1 MNRNDSDSDSSAS
14 WFLKRVRR
22 HAGWLRTEGAARLIE
37 EDDLNVLNR
46 MRRNRAKQQWAAAQG
61 APGEASAVF
70 VVGLQRSGTNLVMR
84 LLDRFP
90 ETEVHNENSR
100 VAFDRFRL
108 KQAEVASIV
117 DRSPHRLVVFK
128 PLMDSHAVSDLLAT
142 GDTERPARAIWVYR
156 NPDARA
162 RSAVAKF
169 GANNL
174 EAATAIALG
183 RSPIPWQAEGLSAEA
198 IELAASMD
206 YEQMTPESGAILM
219 WYLRNVLYFEQGL
232 DRRDDIFLLSYDMLV
247 ESPTEVRE
255 ALLTFVGLSERT
267 GLFADDEVRNRRPT
281 VYDDVP
287 TDLRRLCDDLQAR
300 LDQVAAHQIRSLRG
314 ESP

>member
-1 MNRNDSDSDSSAS
+1 MNRNDSDADSGAS

-37 EDDLNVLNR
+37 EDDLNVVDR
-46 MRRNRAKQQWAAAQG
+46 VRRKRAKQHWAAANG
-61 APGEASAVF
+61 APGQASAVF

-108 KQAEVASIV
+108 KQGEVASVV

-128 PLMDSHAVSDLLAT
+128 PLMDSHAVTDLLAI
-142 GDTERPARAIWVYR
+142 GDPERPARAIWVYR

-169 GANNL
+169 GSNNL
-174 EAATAIALG
+174 EAAAAIARG
-183 RSPIPWQAEGLSAEA
+183 QSPIPWQAEGLSAEA
-198 IELAASMD
+198 IELAAAMD
-206 YEQMTPESGAILM
+206 YEHMTPESGAILM
-219 WYLRNVLYFEQGL
+219 WYLRNIIFFEQGL
-232 DRRDDIFLLSYDMLV
+232 DRRDDILLLSYDMLV
-247 ESPTEVRE
+247 ESPSEVRE
-255 ALLTFVGLSERT
+255 ALLRFVGLSERP
-267 GLFADDEVRNRRPT
+267 GLFADDEVRTRRPT

-287 TDLRRLCDDLQAR
+287 PDLRRACDELQVK
-300 LDQVAAHQIRSLRG
+300 LDQVAAAQMRSLLG
-314 ESP
+314 ETQ

>member
-1 MNRNDSDSDSSAS
+1 MNRSDPDSDSSAS

-37 EDDLNVLNR
+37 EDDLNVLDR
-46 MRRNRAKQQWAAAQG
+46 MRRKRAKQQWAAAQG

-128 PLMDSHAVSDLLAT
+128 PLMDSHAVTDLLAT
-142 GDTERPARAIWVYR
+142 GDAERPARAIWVYR

-174 EAATAIALG
+174 EAVTAIARG

-219 WYLRNVLYFEQGL
+219 WYLRNVIYFDQGL
-232 DRRDDIFLLSYDMLV
+232 DLRDDILLLSYDMLV
-247 ESPTEVRE
+247 ASPTEVRE

-287 TDLRRLCDDLQAR
+287 ADLRRLCDDLQAR
-300 LDQVAAHQIRSLRG
+300 LDQVAALQIRSLRG
-314 ESP
+314 ELP